1 MSKEINFERMFK
13 FVWERN
19 HRNCRKQYKGIFI
32 VPFKTRKSNFLYLI
46 SLSHTILPSSSNHN
60 ISLNSYVSIPRFP
73 TPDTFINFLSF
84 PKKNEERWRKKWKT
98 RSSCRTRR
106 IRSMYNESEVYRRY
120 IIPRT
125 VHVTMDEW
133 EKEREREE
141 RREKKGR
148 DKRRRAVEGD
158 RYRKASWR
166 PSPSQIVS
174 QRASE

>member
-1 MSKEINFERMFK
+1 MFK

-19 HRNCRKQYKGIFI
+19 HRNCRKPIKE
-32 VPFKTRKSNFLYLI
+32 YLSFHLKRERATFSTL

>member
-19 HRNCRKQYKGIFI
+19 HRNCRKPIKE
-32 VPFKTRKSNFLYLI
+32 YLSFHLKRERATFSTL

-60 ISLNSYVSIPRFP
+60 ISLNSYVPIPRFP

-84 PKKNEERWRKKWKT
+84 PKKNEERWGKKWKT

-141 RREKKGR
+141 RRKKG
-148 DKRRRAVEGD
+148 KRQTEKGGGGG
-158 RYRKASWR
+158 
-166 PSPSQIVS
+166 
-174 QRASE
+174 